1 MGKKLRC
8 QIALTFQNRDLDYV
22 IKSTTKKKPR
32 NLIPNKSNAK

>member
-22 IKSTTKKKPR
+22 IKSTTKK
-32 NLIPNKSNAK
+32 NHET